1 MAARTIDDVYIN
13 SFNIVYNKYKLL
25 LDSVSIDFGLARTH
39 ILSRAKQRRLSV
51 DYCFD
56 TLNKTYRYKL
66 CELIFAMVQGQYST
80 IELRYKNVIVV
91 ISRRFVP
98 GNHSWYVST
107 LLDAK
112 IHSLNSKELRDEVY
126 QIILD

>member
-1 MAARTIDDVYIN
+1 MAAKTIDDVYIN
-13 SFNIVYNKYKLL
+13 SFNIVCNKYKSLL
-25 LDSVSIDFGLARTH
+25 NSVSIDFGLARDH

-56 TLNKTYRYKL
+56 ALNKTYRHKL
-66 CELIFAMVQGQYST
+66 CELIFAMVQGRYCT

-107 LLDAK
+107 ILDSK
-112 IHSLNSKELRDEVY
+112 IHSLNREGLSDEVY